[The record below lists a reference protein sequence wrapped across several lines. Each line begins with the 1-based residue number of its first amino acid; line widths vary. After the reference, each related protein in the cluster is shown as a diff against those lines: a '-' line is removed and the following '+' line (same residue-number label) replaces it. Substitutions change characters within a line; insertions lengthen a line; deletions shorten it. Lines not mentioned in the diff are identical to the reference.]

1 MVNLDER
8 VNRIFLEEYEKA
20 YREVIRK
27 WPSDYL
33 DYLAEWISLTKELDQ
48 AIRERGAF
56 LMPRQEY
63 SRNIG
68 GTELY
73 EKNFLPPLTIAIYN
87 LILKELEN
95 SENLST
101 SSRMTTIDKKT
112 LAGRI
117 VIGMMNSSLK
127 SVSSN
132 ILSLSPLRSAQ
143 KTKTKL
149 RYFISNYLKGCLQTA
164 YDRTNRRLRRFP
176 TPTKMINREDYPSFR
191 YPFTPEDGGDI
202 DSIPMRQ
209 VNEFFRYLGA
219 GTEGVS
225 FEGTSFDGWSVPWK
239 ANLITI
245 PSALAGLDPNDPDLL
260 SVLISASP
268 RKIYSYNF
276 HKGL

>member
-8 VNRIFLEEYEKA
+8 VNRIFLEEYKKA
-20 YREVIRK
+20 YREVIRN

-48 AIRERGAF
+48 AIREMGAF

-68 GTELY
+68 ATSEY
-73 EKNFLPPLTIAIYN
+73 DKNFLPPLTIAIYN
-87 LILKELEN
+87 LILKELEK

-101 SSRMTTIDKKT
+101 LSTMTTIDKKT

-117 VIGMMNSSLK
+117 VIGMMNSSLQSVANRIEGLGRVK
-127 SVSSN
+127 SPTRRRLWYFVS
-132 ILSLSPLRSAQ
+132 
-143 KTKTKL
+143 K
-149 RYFISNYLKGCLQTA
+149 YLNGCLQTA
-164 YDRTNRRLRRFP
+164 YDRTNRRLRRFQ
-176 TPTKMINREDYPSFR
+176 TTTNMINRSPSFR
-191 YPFTPEDGGDI
+191 YPFSPADGGSME
-202 DSIPMRQ
+202 SIPMRQ
-209 VNEFFRYLGA
+209 INEFFRYLGA

-225 FEGTSFDGWSVPWK
+225 FEGTSFDSWSVPWDT
-239 ANLITI
+239 NLIKI

-260 SVLISASP
+260 SVLISASS

>member
-8 VNRIFLEEYEKA
+8 VNRIFLEEYAKA
-20 YREVIRK
+20 YNQVIRS

-33 DYLAEWISLTKELDQ
+33 DYLPDWISLTKELDQ

-101 SSRMTTIDKKT
+101 SSTMTTIDKKT
-112 LAGRI
+112 LAARI
-117 VIGMMNSSLK
+117 VIGMMNSSLER
-127 SVSSN
+127 VASN
-132 ILSLSPLRSAQ
+132 IESLGRVKFPTRRR
-143 KTKTKL
+143 L
-149 RYFISNYLKGCLQTA
+149 RYFVSNYLFRCLRKA
-164 YDRTNRRLRRFP
+164 YERTNQRLGRFP
-176 TPTKMINREDYPSFR
+176 TTTKMINREDYPSFS
-191 YPFTPEDGGDI
+191 YPFTPEDGGDL
-202 DSIPMRQ
+202 SGIPMRQ
-209 VNEFFRYLGA
+209 INEFFRYLGA

-225 FEGTSFDGWSVPWK
+225 YEGTSFDGWSVPWVV
-239 ANLITI
+239 NLITI

-260 SVLISASP
+260 SVLTSASS